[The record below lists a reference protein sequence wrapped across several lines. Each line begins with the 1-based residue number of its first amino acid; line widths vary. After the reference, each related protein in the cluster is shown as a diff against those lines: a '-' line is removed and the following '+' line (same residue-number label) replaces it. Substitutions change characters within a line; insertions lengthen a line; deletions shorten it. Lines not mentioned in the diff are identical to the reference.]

1 MLARRIVEAFNGH
14 DVEAFITALDP
25 SVEYHSVMTVPGG
38 AAYHGHD
45 GVRRYFRD
53 FKDAWGDDFHVE
65 PDAFFDLGQD
75 TLMFYVLH
83 GRGQQSGAEVTMPGA
98 QVCRWAT
105 ASLSTPSCTSTER
118 TRSRTWASRRMH
130 SSQLLRNTWAYRSK
144 TPTPTPEPAGYC
156 AGDVSGERGDHAGRF
171 RGLERGGHGCFS

>member
-1 MLARRIVEAFNGH
+1 MSQENLMLARRIVEAFNGH
-14 DVEAFITALDP
+14 DVDAFITALDP

-98 QVCRWAT
+98 QVCRW
-105 ASLSTPSCTSTER
+105 R
-118 TRSRTWASRRMH
+118 DG
-130 SSQLLRNTWAYRSK
+130 LLVYAKLYVHREDALKDLGISEDALK
-144 TPTPTPEPAGYC
+144 PIAPQHLGLPEQDA
-156 AGDVSGERGDHAGRF
+156 HAD
-171 RGLERGGHGCFS
+171 S